1 MESMGF
7 VYSDY
12 VTKKMRKIANQD
24 FRRNDFLRAMEN
36 HKKKTFGVGQ
46 HLIKTLQVSQKNVLL
61 LWLSI
66 TGLTSRFL
74 SNRLTTGIHQSI
86 GSISSRARS
95 FIKRGALKCR
105 TQTFWYLKA
114 TYFSQ

>member
-46 HLIKTLQVSQKNVLL
+46 HLIKTLQVSREKSLL
-61 LWLSI
+61 HYYLSLTSLLVKSLDCRYLSI
-66 TGLTSRFL
+66 
-74 SNRLTTGIHQSI
+74 H
-86 GSISSRARS
+86 
-95 FIKRGALKCR
+95 
-105 TQTFWYLKA
+105 W
-114 TYFSQ
+114 